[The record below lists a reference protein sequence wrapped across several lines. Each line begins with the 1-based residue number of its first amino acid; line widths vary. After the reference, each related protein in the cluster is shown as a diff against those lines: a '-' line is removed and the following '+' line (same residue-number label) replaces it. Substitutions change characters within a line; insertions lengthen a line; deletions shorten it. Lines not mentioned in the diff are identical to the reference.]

1 MLKKKKIIIAF
12 ICLAAAVLLTG
23 AGWMIFNRVGSMS
36 YSGSFEAGV
45 ASRVVLERG
54 ENGVPLIQAKTMDD
68 AYFGLGYLHC
78 QERYDVMEYFRA
90 VAAGEAA
97 GVIGKDGAVI
107 DRLSRSME
115 FAGKAR
121 DMTGRIAEPYA
132 GYFREYVKG
141 VNEARLRLGMKD
153 IVPRPWTPGDVIAVL
168 MLREWA
174 NAFLNNKE
182 NIFLFPREETS
193 VNLREIIPED
203 LIFYYSENESDCAD
217 VIRKLKKLV
226 KSHIG
231 FFDRGFAFY
240 LPAQK
245 TKEKYPV
252 TAFSFDDE
260 LSLYPG
266 WYPVHIHTEDRII
279 KAVTHAGLP
288 FMFAGN
294 NLDISF
300 CGFTAAVDAQDFVA
314 ETIIKTGKTYQY
326 LGPAGWN
333 DFKVIRDRGSA
344 VNATENGPVLND
356 VLGGGQYGSKVVTV
370 RSFLFGENYI
380 ASLFDMP
387 LAKSVEEAEART
399 RGVMSLPR
407 VYLFASDDKVT
418 RAWSGMM
425 PARARTDDVFRDG
438 PYAAWTGMTDLS
450 AFRDRSD
457 QQMPAGSAFLADAPG
472 AVRDFSLREEGRYER
487 LQKLINRKKRFT
499 NMDVG
504 NALTDKY
511 SINAGLFLP
520 LFLTILAD
528 NPMASA
534 RLTRIY
540 FQNWKC
546 RMKTDFVGPTI
557 FHVLLQR
564 FIRETYRDE
573 LRDDIDDVMENWDL
587 LIPRFFA
594 IAEEN
599 RSSSFDDTATY
610 AVEYRETIFDRAFLG
625 AMRLL
630 NRNVSHD
637 INDWSWGNLHR
648 GHFRIP
654 GSEAAIDDVPFPGS
668 SDSLLLGS
676 VGPDLKPVTVTSL
689 SGFFGIEES
698 RLFMNFA
705 YSTDRRSRLYYGT
718 AGAAG
723 TLSFHEVPG
732 KYFIT
737 ITPEKK

>member
-1 MLKKKKIIIAF
+1 MKKKIIIAC
-12 ICLAAAVLLTG
+12 ICLASAALLTA
-23 AGWMIFNRVGSMS
+23 AGWMIFTRVGGMS
-36 YSGSFEAGV
+36 YSGSFAAGV
-45 ASRVVLERG
+45 SSRVVLERG
-54 ENGVPLIQAKTMDD
+54 ENGVPLIQAKTIDD

-78 QERYDVMEYFRA
+78 QDRYDIMEYFRA
-90 VAAGEAA
+90 VAAGDAA

-121 DMTGRIAEPYA
+121 EMAGRISEPYA
-132 GYFREYVKG
+132 GYLSGYVKG
-141 VNEARLRLGMKD
+141 VNEARGRLGKKD
-153 IVPRPWTPGDVIAVL
+153 IVKRPWTMGDVIAVL

-174 NAFLNNKE
+174 GAFLNNKE
-182 NIFLFPREETS
+182 NLFLFSREET
-193 VNLREIIPED
+193 VANLREIIPED

-217 VIRKLKKLV
+217 VVRKLKKLV
-226 KSHIG
+226 KRHIG
-231 FFDRGFAFY
+231 CFDRGYSFY

-300 CGFTAAVDAQDFVA
+300 CGFTAAIDAQDFVA

-326 LGPAGWN
+326 LGPAGWH
-333 DFKVIRDRGSA
+333 DFKVIRDRGAA

-356 VLGGGQYGSKVVTV
+356 VLGGARYASTVVTV

-380 ASLFDMP
+380 ASLFDIP
-387 LAKSVEEAEART
+387 LSKSVEEAETRT

-407 VYLFASDDKVT
+407 VYLFSSDDT
-418 RAWSGMM
+418 AIRAWSGMM
-425 PARARTDDVFRDG
+425 PARAKTDDAFRNG
-438 PYAAWTGMTDLS
+438 PDAAWTGMTDLS
-450 AFRDRSD
+450 AFRDKTD
-457 QQMPAGSAFLADAPG
+457 QQMPAGSAFLSDAPG
-472 AVRDFSLREEGRYER
+472 PVRDFALPEEGRYER
-487 LQKLINRKKRFT
+487 LQRIINRKKRFT
-499 NMDVG
+499 NLDVG
-504 NALTDKY
+504 NALSDKY

-520 LFLTILAD
+520 LFLTILGD

-557 FHVLLQR
+557 FHVLLQK
-564 FIRETYRDE
+564 FIHETYRDE
-573 LRDDIDDVMENWDL
+573 LKDGISDVMENWQL
-587 LIPRFFA
+587 LVPRFYA
-594 IAEEN
+594 MAEEN
-599 RSSSFDDTATY
+599 KASFFDDNTTY
-610 AVEYRETIFDRAFLG
+610 AVEYRETIFDRSFLG

-648 GHFRIP
+648 GHFHIP
-654 GSEAAIDDVPFPGS
+654 GSGAQINDLPFPGS

-698 RLFMNFA
+698 LLFMNFA
-705 YSTDRRSRLYYGT
+705 YSTDRRSRLYYG
-718 AGAAG
+718 AAG
-723 TLSFHEVPG
+723 PAGTIPFHEVSG

-737 ITPEKK
+737 VSPEKK

>member
-1 MLKKKKIIIAF
+1 MLMKKKIIIAC
-12 ICLAAAVLLTG
+12 ICLASAVLLTM
-23 AGWMIFNRVGSMS
+23 AGWMIFSRVGGVS
-36 YSGSFEAGV
+36 YSGSFAAAV
-45 ASRVVLERG
+45 SSRVVLERG
-54 ENGVPLIQAKTMDD
+54 ENGVPLIQAKTIED

-78 QERYDVMEYFRA
+78 QDRYQVMEYFRA
-90 VAAGEAA
+90 VAAGGAA

-107 DRLSRSME
+107 DRLARSME

-121 DMTGRIAEPYA
+121 DMAGRIAEPYA
-132 GYFREYVKG
+132 GWLREYVKG
-141 VNEARLRLGMKD
+141 VNEARGRLEMKD
-153 IVPRPWTPGDVIAVL
+153 IVRRPWRPDDVIAIL

-182 NIFLFPREETS
+182 NMFLFSREETS
-193 VNLREIIPED
+193 VNLGEIIPED
-203 LIFYYSENESDCAD
+203 LVFYYSEHESDCAD
-217 VIRKLKKLV
+217 VVRKLKKIV
-226 KSHIG
+226 KRHIG
-231 FFDRGFAFY
+231 FFDRGYSFY

-300 CGFTAAVDAQDFVA
+300 CGFTAAIDAQDFVA

-326 LGPAGWN
+326 LGPAGWH
-333 DFKVIRDRGSA
+333 DFKVIRDRGAA

-356 VLGGGQYGSKVVTV
+356 VLGGGHYGSTVVTV

-380 ASLFDMP
+380 VSLFDIP
-387 LAKSVEEAEART
+387 FAKSVAEAEARA

-407 VYLFASDDKVT
+407 VYLFASDDTVV
-418 RAWSGMM
+418 RAWSGMV
-425 PARARTDDVFRDG
+425 PARARTDYAFRNG
-438 PYAAWTGMTDLS
+438 PDAVWTGMTDLS
-450 AFRDRSD
+450 TFRDRSD
-457 QQMPAGSAFLADAPG
+457 QQMAAGSAFLGDAPG
-472 AVRDFSLREEGRYER
+472 PARDFSLREEGRYER
-487 LQKLINRKKRFT
+487 LQRIINRKKRFT
-499 NMDVG
+499 GQDVG
-504 NALTDKY
+504 SALTDKY

-520 LFLTILAD
+520 LFLAILAD

-534 RLTRIY
+534 RLSRIY

-557 FHVLLQR
+557 FHVLLQK
-564 FIRETYRDE
+564 FIYETYRDE
-573 LRDDIDDVMENWDL
+573 LKDGINDVMENWDL
-587 LIPRFFA
+587 LIPRFHA

-599 RSSSFDDTATY
+599 RSPLFNDTTTY
-610 AVEYRETIFDRAFLG
+610 AVEHRETIFDRSFLG

-648 GHFRIP
+648 GHFSIP
-654 GSEAAIDDVPFPGS
+654 GSGDKFEDVPFSGS
-668 SDSLLLGS
+668 SDTLLLGS

-698 RLFMNFA
+698 LLFMNFA
-705 YSTDRRSRLYYGT
+705 YSTDRRSRFYHGT
-718 AGAAG
+718 AGPAG
-723 TLSFHEVPG
+723 TLSFHEVSG
-732 KYFIT
+732 TYFIT
-737 ITPEKK
+737 VTPEKK